1 MVSIAK
7 HVLIFAPCRSTS
19 IMDRLSTEL
28 RYYYFNKLFIRSLLC
43 GWCIAPGVPLTRL
56 PVKRSLDFLGI
67 NYYTRDFVHFAGIGP
82 TKIFGNVCTLIHHQ
96 ETGKR
101 NFLRWEIYP
110 RGIYSVLMEH
120 SAYNLPILI
129 TENGICTNDDNDRV
143 DFIKR
148 HLEEVS
154 HAIENGAP
162 IFGYL
167 HWSLIDNFE
176 WAHGYAPKFGLVK
189 VDYTTQRRSVK
200 PSAHKYGEMIKNNS
214 IKRLL

>member
-1 MVSIAK
+1 
-7 HVLIFAPCRSTS
+7 
-19 IMDRLSTEL
+19 
-28 RYYYFNKLFIRSLLC
+28 
-43 GWCIAPGVPLTRL
+43 
-56 PVKRSLDFLGI
+56 
-67 NYYTRDFVHFAGIGP
+67 
-82 TKIFGNVCTLIHHQ
+82 
-96 ETGKR
+96 
-101 NFLRWEIYP
+101 
-110 RGIYSVLMEH
+110 MEH